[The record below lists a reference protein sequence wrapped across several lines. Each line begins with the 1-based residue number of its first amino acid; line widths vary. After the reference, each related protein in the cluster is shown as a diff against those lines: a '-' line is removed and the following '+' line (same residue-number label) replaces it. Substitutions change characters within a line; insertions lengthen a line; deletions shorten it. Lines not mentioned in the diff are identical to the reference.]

1 MIGNHPITPV
11 LLATDL
17 AAARELCHGKLG
29 RQPPGG
35 SFDLVKGISRD
46 PLRASGFCSCG

>member
-35 SFDLVKGISRD
+35 S
-46 PLRASGFCSCG
+46 LRSCQRHLS

>member
-1 MIGNHPITPV
+1 MLGTHPVTPV
-11 LLATDL
+11 LLATHL

-35 SFDLVKGISRD
+35 S
-46 PLRASGFCSCG
+46 LRSCQRHLS

>member
-1 MIGNHPITPV
+1 MLRNHPITNV

-17 AAARELCHGKLG
+17 AAAREFCHGKLG

-35 SFDLVKGISRD
+35 QSSILSRH
-46 PLRASGFCSCG
+46 LS

>member
-1 MIGNHPITPV
+1 MLRNHPITNV

-17 AAARELCHGKLG
+17 AAAREFCHGKLG

-35 SFDLVKGISRD
+35 SLLSCQGISRD
-46 PLRASGFCSCG
+46 PLRASGFCSRG